1 VQPISIVL
9 ETAAL
14 AEQHRRPDEPPW
26 KVAVVGAG
34 AIGSLFGAMLAQASH
49 DVTLIGRHDH
59 VDAIAR
65 HGLRLLSGGTEQRI
79 AVAATVEIAVKGA
92 GLVLFC
98 VKSMDTDEAARAMAP
113 HLAADAVILSLQN
126 GVDNPERIRA
136 HVRNRVVPV
145 LVYAGAN
152 IPSPGT
158 VQHTAGNSVVIG
170 QSAGDTPDA
179 AMLKAIAALFGSAG
193 IDVRISADIESEL
206 WTKLIMNCA
215 YNVISALSGARYGEM
230 VALPEIRDVMRAA
243 VEEVVQVARA
253 KGVRLPGDMA
263 ARALKLADTM
273 PTTTSSTAQD
283 FARGRRTE
291 VDHLNGY
298 VVRTGAAL
306 GVLTPVNGT
315 LTALMKLAEMKKRGG
330 AQD

>member
-1 VQPISIVL
+1 
-9 ETAAL
+9 
-14 AEQHRRPDEPPW
+14 
-26 KVAVVGAG
+26 
-34 AIGSLFGAMLAQASH
+34 MLAQASH

-65 HGLRLLSGGTEQRI
+65 NGLRFLSGGAERRVAT
-79 AVAATVEIAVKGA
+79 AATVDIAGVRGA
-92 GLVLFC
+92 RLVLFC

-126 GVDNPERIRA
+126 GVDNPERICA
-136 HVRNRVVPV
+136 HVRNLIVPV

-170 QSAGDTPDA
+170 QLAGDTPDA
-179 AMLKAIAALFGSAG
+179 ATIESIASLFGSAG

-230 VALPEIRDVMRAA
+230 VALPEIREVMCAA
-243 VEEVVQVARA
+243 VDEVVQVARA
-253 KGVRLPGDMA
+253 KGIRLPDDIA
-263 ARALKLADTM
+263 ARALRLADTM

-298 VVRTGAAL
+298 VVRAGEAL
-306 GVLTPVNGT
+306 GVPTPVNGT
-315 LTALMKLAEMKKRGG
+315 LTALMKLAEQTKLGRVEAPGK
-330 AQD
+330 A